1 MQAVGNSLYSL
12 RPDSLVELGVQA
24 DVGGTHRLLRKVNHR
39 LNGPGSVLLERA
51 AVEALVRVDRALAGD
66 DVLEGGTG
74 LVDGPSLKM
83 ERLTHS
89 PD

>member
-1 MQAVGNSLYSL
+1 MGHGLDALG
-12 RPDSLVELGVQA
+12 PDGLIELGVQV

-74 LVDGPSLKM
+74 LVDGPSMKM
-83 ERLTHS
+83 QRLTHS